1 LDRYEAVIIGAK
13 DLANWASG
21 LDLGRMVEMLLKHA
35 LFSSMVCD
43 PLFQEAL

>member
-1 LDRYEAVIIGAK
+1 LDHYETVIIGAK
-13 DLANWASG
+13 DLANLTSG

-43 PLFQEAL
+43 LLSQEAL